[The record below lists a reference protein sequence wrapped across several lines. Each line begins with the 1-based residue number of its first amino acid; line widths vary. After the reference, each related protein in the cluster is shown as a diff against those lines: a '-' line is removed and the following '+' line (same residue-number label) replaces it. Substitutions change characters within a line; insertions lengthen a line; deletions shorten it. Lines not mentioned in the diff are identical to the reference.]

1 MAANSIES
9 ILKEGELKLKVKRAG
24 MLQFITFHI
33 KKIPTGNFE
42 YPELYSERV
51 IDISELIRIANE
63 VGLPVEAHG
72 VRAFPDGKGA
82 KDFINL

>member
-1 MAANSIES
+1 MAQNSIEN
-9 ILKEGELKLKVKRAG
+9 ILKAGELKIKVKRSS
-24 MLQFITFHI
+24 MLQFITFHV
-33 KKIPTGNFE
+33 KSIPAGNFT

-51 IDISELIRIANE
+51 IDLSELIRVANE

-82 KDFINL
+82 KDFINR